1 MKKRIEYD
9 IQSFF
14 NYRIITDISTLRAFS
29 ISTESSIPLK
39 AVSIGRGRGG
49 GPGHVDGVEKV
60 AVDCLSQQPE
70 SEIPRRQTPDTGRP
84 RQRQL

>member
-39 AVSIGRGRGG
+39 AVSIRCN
-49 GPGHVDGVEKV
+49 
-60 AVDCLSQQPE
+60 A
-70 SEIPRRQTPDTGRP
+70 IPCF
-84 RQRQL
+84 